1 MGGYSVPSTDPKGLA
16 AVEASTLATIGTV
29 IAPSGI
35 STQDKSAGNSRIT
48 DAEARCRH
56 ELDAQREEF
65 GRELARKAYTIAK
78 LEQDLL
84 EVRKVYET
92 SLSWRL
98 TSPLRLFKELLPRRR
113 G

>member
-1 MGGYSVPSTDPKGLA
+1 MAPGGTSTR
-16 AVEASTLATIGTV
+16 ERATEGRPP
-29 IAPSGI
+29 A
-35 STQDKSAGNSRIT
+35 D
-48 DAEARCRH
+48 CRRAL
-56 ELDAQREEF
+56 EAQREEF

-78 LEQDLL
+78 LEQELV

-98 TSPLRLFKELLPRRR
+98 TSPLRLFKELLARRR